1 MQFDPYLHFD
11 GHCDDAIHF
20 YRDALGA
27 EVTSLVRRSDDRA
40 TPADGAAAKGDPVLH
55 VSLRIGTAVLSGTDT
70 PGSGGAGWL
79 GHSVTLPARSDADA
93 ERLFARLAEGGEVTM
108 ALTSTFFASRIG
120 MVTDRFGVPWT
131 VVSEG

>member
-27 EVTSLVRRSDDRA
+27 EVTALVRRSDDLA
-40 TPADGAAAKGDPVLH
+40 TRADGATANGDPVLH
-55 VSLRIGTAVLSGTDT
+55 FSLRIGAAVLSGTDT
-70 PGSGGAGWL
+70 PGSGLAGWPGYSL
-79 GHSVTLPARSDADA
+79 TLPTASDADA

-108 ALTSTFFASRIG
+108 PLTSTFFASRIG

-131 VVSEG
+131 IVSED